1 MALDAFNEAYGLT
14 LWRGLPLT
22 RFEVATSALRDALPD
37 FELRPFG
44 VPPDNNPRMRCIV
57 RMPTATDD
65 FERPVAAVSDQYDL
79 LQHRVLATW
88 LTQNLA
94 EAGLKDMT
102 AQVSMTEY
110 GERLRVVVPLVDRKI
125 DLRGDLVDP
134 DHYQP
139 EIEVMNSV
147 DRSTAFT
154 VLLRWRRLICLNGM
168 FTVEEDRIRSIHRFD
183 LSRTDTV
190 RKFMAERLVNTPD
203 VVSELKAWRKK
214 KVDHKKVQ
222 QWVEGW
228 LRDKGGWTV
237 ENCARMWHILEKGYD
252 GSVKTPRERFERHP
266 LSAYRVGQER
276 KVPGIPYPIE
286 TAYDVAQVL
295 TWITSN
301 QRSVEFQTEGTE
313 DVPRLMRQLL
323 KT

>member
-1 MALDAFNEAYGLT
+1 MPFDAFDQAYSLS
-14 LWRGLPLT
+14 LWRGLPV
-22 RFEVATSALRDALPD
+22 RQFEVPASALREALPD

-44 VPPDNNPRMRCIV
+44 EPPNTNPRMRCIV
-57 RMPTATDD
+57 RMGTTDD
-65 FERPVAAVSDQYDL
+65 PLERPVAAMSDQYDL

-88 LTQNLA
+88 LTDNLK
-94 EAGLKDMT
+94 EAGLTNVT
-102 AQVSMTEY
+102 AQVAITEY
-110 GERLRVVVPLVDRKI
+110 GERLRIIIPLDDRQI
-125 DLRGDLVDP
+125 DLRGDLINP
-134 DHYQP
+134 DHYRP

-168 FTVEEDRIRSIHRFD
+168 FTVEEDRIRSVHRFD

-190 RKFMAERLVNTPD
+190 RKFMTERLVNTPD
-203 VVSELKAWRKK
+203 VVSELRIWRKK
-214 KVDHKKVQ
+214 KVDRKRVQ
-222 QWVEGW
+222 DWVDGW
-228 LRDKGGWTV
+228 LRNKSGWTV

-252 GSVKTPRERFERHP
+252 GTVKPPRERFERYP
-266 LSAYRVGQER
+266 LSDYRVGQER
-276 KVPGIPYPIE
+276 QVPGIPYPIE